1 MVLVFSLENE
11 ASFQDVYQLYS
22 QLNTHRSRADI
33 PLVVVGTQG
42 TEHGGMKM
50 DGYVQGNVRG
60 QMDSIYRTISLILY
74 N

>member
-22 QLNTHRSRADI
+22 QLNTHRSSADI
-33 PLVVVGTQG
+33 PIVVVGTQG
-42 TEHGGMKM
+42 KEHGGMKM

-60 QMDSIYRTISLILY
+60 QMDSICRTISLILY